1 MTRTGPWRREF
12 NGPLQAIQN
21 ELNRIF
27 DEYWAPGRFAAA
39 ASAPTDLD
47 PSAWTPP
54 IDVVETAEAYFV
66 RAELPGVDPSDID
79 LSVTGTVLTIRG
91 LKPADENEPPALLR
105 ERRYGPFHRELSL
118 PGEVDFEA
126 TQADVRH
133 GVLTI
138 RLPKREAARPR
149 TIPVQAR

>member
-1 MTRTGPWRREF
+1 
-12 NGPLQAIQN
+12 
-21 ELNRIF
+21 
-27 DEYWAPGRFAAA
+27 
-39 ASAPTDLD
+39 
-47 PSAWTPP
+47 
-54 IDVVETAEAYFV
+54 
-66 RAELPGVDPSDID
+66 GVDPSDID

-105 ERRYGPFHRELSL
+105 ERHYGPFHREVSL
-118 PGEVDFEA
+118 PGAFDFEA
-126 TQADVRH
+126 THADVRH